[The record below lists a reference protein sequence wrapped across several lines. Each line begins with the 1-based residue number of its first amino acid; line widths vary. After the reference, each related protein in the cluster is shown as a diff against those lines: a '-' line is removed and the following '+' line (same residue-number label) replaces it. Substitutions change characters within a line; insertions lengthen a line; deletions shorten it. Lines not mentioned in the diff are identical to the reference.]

1 MRKALIALTLLFA
14 GLTGCAPDLTNLDEL
29 SEIEFV
35 PPAGKGRVVVVLSGS
50 SGSGNYLFAGR
61 DLAAQGYYV
70 VLHNG
75 NNFPRRNPGTHEVL
89 RKAITRAQ
97 ASPHA
102 IPGKVGVVGYSMG
115 GGAIVGHISAMPD
128 LVAVA
133 VAYYPVTVLPDHDDI
148 ARDWVVP
155 TLALMGESD
164 PMQPVR
170 IDAFRAMAEPAR
182 RHGADIEL
190 VTYPGTGHDFNWAAG
205 GAQQPA
211 TDDAWRRTLAAL
223 RQHLGT

>member
-1 MRKALIALTLLFA
+1 MRKAVVALVLLFI
-14 GLTGCAPDLTNLDEL
+14 GLAGCAPDTTALDRS

-50 SGSGNYLFAGR
+50 SGSANYRFAGR

-75 NNFPRRNPGTHEVL
+75 NLFMHRNPATRENL
-89 RKAITRAQ
+89 RQAISRAQ

-102 IPGKVGVVGYSMG
+102 IPGKVGAVGYSLG
-115 GGAIVGHISAMPD
+115 GGTVIGDASSMPD
-128 LVAVA
+128 LVAVGI
-133 VAYYPVTVLPDHDDI
+133 AYYPVTTLVNQEDI
-148 ARDWVVP
+148 VRLWAVP
-155 TLALMGESD
+155 TLALMGEAD
-164 PMQPVR
+164 PMPPVR
-170 IDAFRAMAEPAR
+170 IDALRAMAEPAR

-190 VTYPGTGHDFNWAAG
+190 VTYPATGHDFNWPAS
-205 GAQQPA
+205 AQQPA

-223 RQHLGT
+223 RQHLGS